1 MLKFTFWILLSVNAA
16 LLALNWGALDSFM
29 MDGREPQRIKRQIHP
44 ERLKLLAAGAVV
56 VAEPVALPA
65 EAAPPERI
73 ACTEIGNF
81 PPAQAKR
88 FESLVAELALGDRQ
102 SRRNVR
108 EVGSY
113 MVYIPPQGGQAGA
126 QQKVAELRQRGVTNF
141 FIMQDEAKPDLFWG
155 ISLGVYNAESA
166 AKAHL
171 DKLKQQGVQSAR
183 IGARSVATAEVFFQ
197 IRDLDLTSMAVLG
210 RIAADFPDQ
219 QLRSC
224 K

>member
-1 MLKFTFWILLSVNAA
+1 MLKFTFWVLLSVNAA
-16 LLALNWGALDSFM
+16 LLALNWGALDAFM
-29 MDGREPQRIKRQIHP
+29 PDGREPQRIARQIHP
-44 ERLKLLAAGAVV
+44 ERLNLLAAGAAA
-56 VAEPVALPA
+56 VATPVALPA
-65 EAAPPERI
+65 EAAPPEQI

-81 PPAQAKR
+81 PLAQAKR
-88 FESLVAELALGDRQ
+88 FEALIAALALGDRQ

-126 QQKVAELRQRGVTNF
+126 QQKVAELRQRGVINF

-155 ISLGVYNAESA
+155 ISLGVYKTESA
-166 AKAHL
+166 AKVHL

-183 IGARSVATAEVFFQ
+183 IGTRSVATGNVVFQ
-197 IRDLDLTSMAVLG
+197 IRDLDLASMAVLG
-210 RIAADFPDQ
+210 RIAADFPEQ

-224 K
+224 E

>member
-16 LLALNWGALDSFM
+16 LWALHWGALDALM
-29 MDGREPQRIKRQIHP
+29 PDGREPQRIERQIHP
-44 ERLKLLAAGAVV
+44 ERLQLLTAGAVV
-56 VAEPVALPA
+56 ATPVALPA
-65 EAAPPERI
+65 DAAPPELI

-81 PPAQAKR
+81 PLAQAKR
-88 FESLVAELALGDRQ
+88 FEERTAELALGDRQ

-126 QQKVAELRQRGVTNF
+126 QQKVTELRQRGVINF

-155 ISLGVYNAESA
+155 ISLGVYNTESA
-166 AKAHL
+166 AKVHL
-171 DKLKQQGVQSAR
+171 DKLRQQGVQSAR
-183 IGARSVATAEVFFQ
+183 IGARSVATSNVVFQ
-197 IRDLDLTSMAVLG
+197 MRDLDVVSMAVLG

-224 K
+224 E